1 MSALAKILTT
11 IFSPRV
17 PGGLARLAALF
28 CFLLAVTGGVVVV
41 LEPQGAH
48 WAGVALLGAIGAAA
62 LILLVGVWP
71 RGLAGMEEARRI
83 AEAAAFSNV
92 AWAVTARDGSV
103 VDCNIAYRFLAGAGE
118 GEPPAPPQ
126 LAFPGEGPAAAL
138 YRLARAANEGRARE
152 ENFETG
158 TGQKVTAAVRGLKRG
173 EAAWS

>member
-103 VDCNIAYRFLAGAGE
+103 LDCNIAYRFLAGAGE

-138 YRLARAANEGRARE
+138 YRLGRPPPPGPGPGGE
-152 ENFETG
+152 FETPN
-158 TGQKVTAAVRGLKRG
+158 APKRTS
-173 EAAWS
+173 A

>member
-1 MSALAKILTT
+1 MSALAQILATS
-11 IFSPRV
+11 FSPRV
-17 PGGLARLAALF
+17 PGGLARLASLF
-28 CFLLAVTGGVVVV
+28 CFLLALIGAV
-41 LEPQGAH
+41 LVLLQPEGAH

-71 RGLAGMEEARRI
+71 RLPAGTEEARRI

-138 YRLARAANEGRARE
+138 YRLGGAGGR
-152 ENFETG
+152 G
-158 TGQKVTAAVRGLKRG
+158 RGRR
-173 EAAWS
+173 